1 MTQPERRDQRRVP
14 LDPSYSVSFTLNGAS
29 YERLLIPNIS
39 GGGMCV
45 MVPVDKARQFQRG
58 SILEGIRL
66 HHEGLPTEPLRG
78 EIRYTLGGG
87 HLSFMKH
94 VGVGV
99 MFLDPPAGVVEA
111 LNRFVGERFGE
122 G

>member
-14 LDPSYSVSFTLNGAS
+14 LDPSYSVSFTLNGAA

-58 SILEGIRL
+58 AILEGIQL
-66 HHEGLPTEPLRG
+66 HHEGLPTERLRG
-78 EIRYTLGGG
+78 EIRYTMGGG
-87 HLSFMKH
+87 HLSFIKH

-99 MFLDPPAGVVEA
+99 QFLDVPEPVIEA
-111 LNRFVGERFGE
+111 LNAFVAAQFPER
-122 G
+122 